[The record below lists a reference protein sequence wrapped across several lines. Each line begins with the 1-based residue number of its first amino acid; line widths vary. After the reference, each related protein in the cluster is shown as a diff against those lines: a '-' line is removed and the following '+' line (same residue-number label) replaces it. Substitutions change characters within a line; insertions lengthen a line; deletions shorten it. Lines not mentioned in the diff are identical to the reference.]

1 MKVQENQVSETGQE
15 LPKIKKI
22 ATNILVDEI
31 AEIDN
36 DESPN
41 RRGMSKR
48 DSKAFHMG
56 F

>member
-1 MKVQENQVSETGQE
+1 MKVQENQSSEPSQE

-22 ATNILVDEI
+22 ATNINVDEI

-41 RRGMSKR
+41 RRTKR
-48 DSKAFHMG
+48 DDGKAFHMG